1 MVGFAAAA
9 AAAPGA
15 ESGDWTLS
23 ALEVPG
29 SMTWTLASVGAV
41 GSGVGERTSN
51 FVAPVTT
58 YGLVPEAVV
67 IAAAALAASAGSGP
81 SPWSGSSV
89 CHWLQVAPV
98 KVRIWNWSPAV
109 TAFFGHVTPTTAR
122 SPGTSC
128 TGVTAPDRELVIGS
142 GAPGALWAER
152 VAPLATRIEA
162 TEVMTKPTSWL
173 WLLTGCGVA
182 CEEICGNP
190 VTIGATA
197 RTLAKA
203 STRHTFSLCFA
214 MTPLR
219 L

>member
-41 GSGVGERTSN
+41 GSGVRERTSN

-89 CHWLQVAPV
+89 CHSLHVAPV
-98 KVRIWNWSPAV
+98 KVRIWNWSLVV
-109 TAFFGHVTPTTAR
+109 TAPFGQVTTTAR

-128 TGVTAPDRELVIGS
+128 TGVTAADRAVL
-142 GAPGALWAER
+142 
-152 VAPLATRIEA
+152 
-162 TEVMTKPTSWL
+162 
-173 WLLTGCGVA
+173 
-182 CEEICGNP
+182 
-190 VTIGATA
+190 
-197 RTLAKA
+197 
-203 STRHTFSLCFA
+203 
-214 MTPLR
+214 
-219 L
+219 